1 MTSGLGTRLAHSCTK
16 HRPRLLPSGVKPHPM
31 KTIYTTV
38 TLVASQRQKCCT
50 DDIKNSSSI
59 NAAINVTSHSP
70 KSGYTGDFTHTN
82 HAVGV
87 NQIPDYW
94 DTIFS
99 QHLPPP
105 PSAPPQIQSPSTAN
119 RGGMGQTLLAHYHSA
134 WTNQS
139 MKHNWVAIP
148 KLLSRQD
155 HLQVTG
161 WGKTL
166 LAINQRSTATWVTQ
180 CNRITSRL
188 HTYWI

>member
-1 MTSGLGTRLAHSCTK
+1 
-16 HRPRLLPSGVKPHPM
+16 M

-94 DTIFS
+94 GHCLQSTPPPP
-99 QHLPPP
+99 LPPP
-105 PSAPPQIQSPSTAN
+105 PPKYDPHQPPN
-119 RGGMGQTLLAHYHSA
+119 RGGSGANIAGALSLCL
-134 WTNQS
+134 NQS
-139 MKHNWVAIP
+139 INEAQ
-148 KLLSRQD
+148 LSRYTKASLQAGSLTGYRLRQD
-155 HLQVTG
+155 ALS
-161 WGKTL
+161 
-166 LAINQRSTATWVTQ
+166 NQSKQ
-180 CNRITSRL
+180 HSCMS
-188 HTYWI
+188 HTV